1 MTTSGVHTSYDLLL
15 VAIGARPRPQL
26 PGAITFGGAADAPA
40 VRRLLDDAAGRLR
53 PRIVFAVGPAM
64 SWPLPM
70 YELALLTSGELRA
83 RGVRCEITLVTPE
96 AVPLELFGAR
106 ASAFVA
112 ELLAD
117 YDVTFVTNAEPLVA
131 ELLADYDVTFVTN
144 AEPLAVTEGELRL
157 VDGRSV
163 GAEHVVALPRAGAR
177 DPPHGRRRPGPRG
190 RRRGPRA
197 RPAHPVV
204 SDGEPRSSG

>member
-117 YDVTFVTNAEPLVA
+117 YDVTFVA
-131 ELLADYDVTFVTN
+131 N

-163 GAEHVVALPRAGAR
+163 GADHVVALPRAAGQFV
-177 DPPHGRRRPGPRG
+177 DGLPHDHEGFIPRRPVRPRRRDRRRVRG
-190 RRRGPRA
+190 RR
-197 RPAHPVV
+197 HH
-204 SDGEPRSSG
+204 

>member
-96 AVPLELFGAR
+96 AVPLELFGTR

-117 YDVTFVTNAEPLVA
+117 YDVTFVA
-131 ELLADYDVTFVTN
+131 N

>member
-1 MTTSGVHTSYDLLL
+1 
-15 VAIGARPRPQL
+15 
-26 PGAITFGGAADAPA
+26 
-40 VRRLLDDAAGRLR
+40 
-53 PRIVFAVGPAM
+53 VFAIGPAM
-64 SWPLPM
+64 SWPWPM

-163 GAEHVVALPRAGAR
+163 GADHVVALPRAAGQFV
-177 DPPHGRRRPGPRG
+177 DGLPHDHEGFIPRRPVRPRRRDRRRVRG
-190 RRRGPRA
+190 RR
-197 RPAHPVV
+197 HH
-204 SDGEPRSSG
+204 

>member
-1 MTTSGVHTSYDLLL
+1 MF
-15 VAIGARPRPQL
+15 AI
-26 PGAITFGGAADAPA
+26 
-40 VRRLLDDAAGRLR
+40 
-53 PRIVFAVGPAM
+53 GPAM
-64 SWPLPM
+64 SWPWPM

-117 YDVTFVTNAEPLVA
+117 YDVTFVTNAEPL
-131 ELLADYDVTFVTN
+131 
-144 AEPLAVTEGELRL
+144 AVTEGELRL

-163 GAEHVVALPRAGAR
+163 GADHVVALPRAAGQFV
-177 DPPHGRRRPGPRG
+177 DGLPHDHEGFIPRRPVRPRRRDRRRVRG
-190 RRRGPRA
+190 RR
-197 RPAHPVV
+197 HH
-204 SDGEPRSSG
+204 